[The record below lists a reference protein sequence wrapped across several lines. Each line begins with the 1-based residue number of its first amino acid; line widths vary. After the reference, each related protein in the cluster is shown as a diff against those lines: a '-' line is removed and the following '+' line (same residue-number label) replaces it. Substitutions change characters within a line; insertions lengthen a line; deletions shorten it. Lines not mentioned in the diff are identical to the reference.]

1 MSPRRVVWSTATS
14 WAIAGLGAWLAA
26 ASCRTVQQGH
36 PAAVVPPQRSEE
48 PKVAPPAVRVGV
60 LVEAERTSIG
70 ADSGLSLRLRMPGET
85 GVRVLSLARATF
97 RRGRTADRLRLVE
110 TGDEVAQATLV
121 PAAAGELLQVDA
133 TVYRGLVE
141 VRPAEGGTL
150 TVVNLVNLEE
160 YLRGVVPNELSP
172 QAFPQLEALKAQ
184 AVAARTYVLAHLGD
198 YAAKGFDLCATAACQ
213 VYRGQSS
220 EHPLTDRA
228 VKETEGVIAT
238 WRGRPIHAYYTS
250 TCGGRTEDGAAIFD
264 DDAPYL
270 RGVSCEPES
279 SARQTIGSSATVV
292 EGLPEGNTVRDV
304 ALLEALAVVDAGEW
318 EPHRLAAIPA
328 DAELRAWTGRLLAAL
343 HRPGCTSPVGG
354 ALARRAT
361 FVHHLVA
368 SVCWEERAQ
377 RLLAPGDADYLLQAE
392 DAARLDAD
400 ERAPFALLVH
410 QGLLSPRPDNTLRPD
425 SALSRAEA
433 FALLAGVALDA
444 GTSELQEGE
453 LVSLAGGQLRVL
465 REEATESHDVHPAVR
480 LLRDLDGVHAA
491 ARELTLAIGDRVV
504 YVLRDGRVAYL
515 EAEQTRRGMAAD
527 RGSRY
532 YNWQVRLTPAELARA
547 VSRYGSVGNVR
558 DVVPTRIG
566 ASGRVLELAVRGDAG
581 ELLLKGLKV
590 RWGLGLREN
599 LFVVEREKGK
609 AGIARFV
616 FTGKGWGH
624 GVGLC
629 QVGAFG
635 MAQAGATYE
644 AILRH
649 YYSGVSLG
657 RMTALN

>member
-1 MSPRRVVWSTATS
+1 VSSRRVVRATAAS
-14 WAIAGLGAWLAA
+14 WVVAGLGAWLAA
-26 ASCRTVQQGH
+26 ASCRTVQQGPP
-36 PAAVVPPQRSEE
+36 PAAAPQRALE
-48 PKVAPPAVRVGV
+48 PTVAAPAVRVGV
-60 LVEAERTSIG
+60 LVEVERASIG
-70 ADSGLSLRLRMPGET
+70 ADSGLSLRLRTPGEP
-85 GVRVLSLARATF
+85 GVRVLSLPRATF
-97 RRGRTADRLRLVE
+97 RRGRTPDRVRLLE
-110 TGDEVAQATLV
+110 TGDEVAQATLL
-121 PAAAGELLQVDA
+121 PAGAGEPLQVDA
-133 TVYRGLVE
+133 TTYRGLVE
-141 VRPAEGGTL
+141 VRAAEGGAL
-150 TVVNLVNLEE
+150 TVVNVVNLEE

-172 QAFPQLEALKAQ
+172 EAFPQLEALKAQ

-198 YAAKGFDLCATAACQ
+198 YAAKGFDVCATAACQ

-250 TCGGRTEDGAAIFD
+250 TCGGRTEDGGAIFD
-264 DDAPYL
+264 DDEPYL

-279 SARQTIGSSATVV
+279 SARQTIRSGAAVV
-292 EGLPEGNTVRDV
+292 AGLPSGNAVRDV
-304 ALLEALAVVDAGEW
+304 ALLEALGVVDSGEW
-318 EPHRLAAIPA
+318 DPHRLAAIPT
-328 DAELRAWTGRLLAAL
+328 DAELRAWTERLVAAL
-343 HRPGCTSPVGG
+343 HRPGCASPMGG

-361 FVHHLVA
+361 FVRHLVA
-368 SVCWEERAQ
+368 SVCWDERAH

-392 DAARLDAD
+392 DAGRLDAD

-410 QGLLSPRPDNTLRPD
+410 QGLVSPRPDNTLRPD
-425 SALSRAEA
+425 SAVSRAEA
-433 FALLAGVALDA
+433 FGLLAGVALDA
-444 GTSELQEGE
+444 GTSALQEGE

-465 REEATESHDVHPAVR
+465 REEATESHEIHPAVR

-504 YVLRDGRVAYL
+504 YVLREGRVVYL
-515 EAEQTRRGMAAD
+515 EAEQTRRGAAAD
-527 RGSRY
+527 RASRY

-547 VSRYGSVGNVR
+547 ISRYGSVGTVR
-558 DVVPTRIG
+558 DVMPTRIG

-599 LFVVEREKGK
+599 LFVVEREAGPS
-609 AGIARFV
+609 GIARFV

-635 MAQAGATYE
+635 MAQAGATYQ

-649 YYSGVSLG
+649 YYSGVSLTG
-657 RMTALN
+657 MAAPN